1 MNVHV
6 PEPKRPR
13 HNNDK
18 TPLEEGSKFPTKHNG
33 DITVVKYS
41 SSRTIHIRFVNT
53 GWETIVTK
61 QQILKGI
68 IRDRSINRRAGNT
81 NDQINLTLHDREFV
95 TLVKKLATQTSS
107 SYLHVVQEMLR
118 VSHEE
123 FHLYGDDFIARLHSL
138 PSRGRAERAE
148 TKTVARW
155 MFGGIPFTILDC
167 VHAVN
172 LFEFFGDDSFTVSL
186 KKLWSGLS
194 EAGVDM
200 DYNRLSRITQNMIDF
215 DLLLV
220 NKEGSLVR
228 SGWTWFTSPK
238 FVRAVNDLISSDY
251 WMKHC
256 NELYLQVYA
265 RRLVAEARSAEVH
278 SVS

>member
-6 PEPKRPR
+6 PDPKNP
-13 HNNDK
+13 HKNDK
-18 TPLEEGSKFPTKHNG
+18 RLEEGSKFPTKYYGN
-33 DITVVKYS
+33 ITIVKYA
-41 SSRTIHIRFVNT
+41 SSRTVHIRFDNT

-61 QQILKGI
+61 QQVLGSV
-68 IRDRSINRRAGNT
+68 IRDRSINRRAGSVG
-81 NDQINLTLHDREFV
+81 DQINLTLHDREFV
-95 TLVKKLATQTSS
+95 TLVKKIATQTSS

-118 VSHEE
+118 VSHEK

-138 PSRGRAERAE
+138 PAKGRAERAE
-148 TKTVARW
+148 TKTVGRW
-155 MFGGIPFTILDC
+155 TFGGIPLTILDC

-186 KKLWSGLS
+186 KKLWAGMG
-194 EAGVDM
+194 EAGIEM
-200 DYNRLSRITQNMIDF
+200 DYNRLSRLTQNMIDF

-238 FVRAVNDLISSDY
+238 MVRAVNDLISSDY

-278 SVS
+278 PVS